1 MEYVNTSRAQLRSA
15 ERAPSGFGLAAI
27 GLRELWTR
35 RLLIG
40 YLVRAQMHRVGADRV
55 LGNLWWVLDP
65 VFQVLLY
72 TLVIEVLLGRGQP
85 DYPLFVFA
93 ALLPWKWFTAAIS
106 DATSAVSS
114 RERLVRGLW
123 FPKIVLPAATT
134 FAGLVHLGFGL
145 LVLGAVLAIGYP
157 ERVSVW
163 LLAIPA
169 IAAVQL
175 VLTLAL
181 AFIVS
186 AATVF
191 YRDLGNLA
199 RHVLRFWFYLSPAL
213 YGVEVIDSIAE
224 RVSFAGQLARLNPFY
239 TLLGSYRRVI
249 YQGSPPD
256 WHGLLVVLFISSML
270 LLVAAAI
277 FKRAEPSFAKVL

>member
-1 MEYVNTSRAQLRSA
+1 MEYVNASRVQTRSN
-15 ERAPSGFGLAAI
+15 RGPSGFGLATI
-27 GLRELWTR
+27 GLRELWSR

-65 VFQVLLY
+65 VFQVMLY

-85 DYPLFVFA
+85 DYPLFIFA
-93 ALLPWKWFTAAIS
+93 AVLPWKWFTSAIS
-106 DATSAVSS
+106 DATSAVTS

-134 FAGLVHLGFGL
+134 LAGLVHLGFGF
-145 LVLGAVLAIGYP
+145 LVLGAVLVVGYP
-157 ERVSVW
+157 ERLSLW

-181 AFIVS
+181 AFAVS

-213 YGVEVIDSIAE
+213 YGVEVIDTIGE
-224 RVSFAGQLARLNPFY
+224 RVAFLGQLARLNPFY
-239 TLLGSYRRVI
+239 TLLGSYRQVI
-249 YQGSPPD
+249 YDGAAPD
-256 WHGLLVVLFISSML
+256 WHGLLVVLLMSSMA
-270 LLVAAAI
+270 LLVAAAM